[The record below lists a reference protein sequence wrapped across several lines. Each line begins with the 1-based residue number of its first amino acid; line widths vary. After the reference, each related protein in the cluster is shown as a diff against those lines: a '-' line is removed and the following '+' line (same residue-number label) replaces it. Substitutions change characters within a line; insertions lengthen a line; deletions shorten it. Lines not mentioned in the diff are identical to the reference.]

1 MSMPYRMPGGD
12 NSPAVLG
19 WKISGKGSNMLA
31 ETMDAVAPSDV
42 TNRKKRKAKH
52 LINWR
57 HSVVAAS
64 AAAASAEAPA
74 QPPSATYDSEP
85 AAAIALHDRILRKRL
100 QVESFAIVLNAI
112 AVASAGAVPL
122 TIVDFGAAAG
132 SLVLPLAWRFPQ
144 FQFVAVDIRQFSLNL
159 LEEKARQAGLQNV
172 STVCCM
178 IEQYTGPLDI
188 VLALHAC
195 GNATDFSLLQ
205 ATTRAQAFIVS
216 PCCIGKLK
224 FSASGEGNS
233 LGAVRRDWQYDK
245 VNATAAGE
253 SHSSGQST
261 GSCEASSPP
270 SGAFCAAASSRDASN
285 CAVVINSSPA
295 QSSCGGVMPSTI
307 SHPRSA
313 WLAAH
318 VSTEMFVKM
327 AGVADTSESEMASI
341 ISGDDDY
348 DQTARPQAAAAAAA
362 DAVATV
368 GSGAASAAE
377 SSTSGLTEQ
386 TRAAHR
392 VPLAMPRACKMRV
405 EEDRA
410 HAARESG
417 FDCWNLLLRRP
428 EAQVPN
434 KQDMIVGVRST
445 GALADSLR
453 AAMRPIEETVSLP

>member
-1 MSMPYRMPGGD
+1 
-12 NSPAVLG
+12 
-19 WKISGKGSNMLA
+19 MLA
-31 ETMDAVAPSDV
+31 EVMDAVSPSDV

-57 HSVVAAS
+57 HSV
-64 AAAASAEAPA
+64 AAASATGASAESLAHPE
-74 QPPSATYDSEP
+74 SATSSAGHDAEP

-112 AVASAGAVPL
+112 ASARSAAAAADAVPL

-159 LEEKARQAGLQNV
+159 LEVRARQAGLHNV

-178 IEQYTGPLDI
+178 IEQYAGPLDI

-233 LGAVRRDWQYDK
+233 LGAVRREWQYDK
-245 VNATAAGE
+245 VNASASGE
-253 SHSSGQST
+253 SRSNGQSAS
-261 GSCEASSPP
+261 GSEASSP
-270 SGAFCAAASSRDASN
+270 AAPSSRDASN
-285 CAVVINSSPA
+285 CCVAVVSSA
-295 QSSCGGVMPSTI
+295 QSASGIAMPPTI

-318 VSTEMFVKM
+318 VTTEMFVKI
-327 AGVADTSESEMASI
+327 ASVADTSEAEMTSI
-341 ISGDDDY
+341 ISGDDD
-348 DQTARPQAAAAAAA
+348 DRGAAEADVEHVDDALPSAAAAES
-362 DAVATV
+362 T
-368 GSGAASAAE
+368 ASSPAE
-377 SSTSGLTEQ
+377 PQ
-386 TRAAHR
+386 RAHHR
-392 VPLAMPRACKMRV
+392 VPLAMPRSCKMRV
-405 EEDRA
+405 EQDRA
-410 HAARESG
+410 HAAREAG
-417 FDCWNLLLRRP
+417 FDCWNMLLRRP

-434 KQDMIVGVRST
+434 KQDMIIGVRST
-445 GALADSLR
+445 GAFAEALR
-453 AAMRPIEETVSLP
+453 TAMQAVAE